1 MSRILTWIGDNKD
14 SIIAIT
20 ALFVSIVTA
29 VAVWKQTRID
39 KTLSQLQIAREQ
51 PFFKVC
57 VMLEMDTDDGSYGTE
72 HLVLKNKGFLNITPK
87 VSRTVLFEMSRRRNG
102 DKDSVLVKVVDYF
115 NYTETN
121 NADDEVIYHSFGR
134 GNNRAFHK
142 LYTEALGDKGE
153 DGVYYW
159 FDKIVLVKID
169 YTDLLKEKHSVYFIN
184 KVEVD
189 KDEYQKMLSRVYKE
203 DYYLSSLDYQKIKA
217 LLPGD

>member
-1 MSRILTWIGDNKD
+1 MSRILTLVSDNKD

-29 VAVWKQTRID
+29 IAVWKQAKID

-57 VMLEMDTDDGSYGTE
+57 TRLEQDTDDGTYGTE
-72 HLVLKNKGFLNITPK
+72 HLVVKNKGFQNITPK
-87 VSRTVLFEMSRRRNG
+87 VSRTVLFEMSRNRNG
-102 DKDSVLVKVVDYF
+102 DKDSILVKVADYF
-115 NYTETN
+115 NYTETD
-121 NADDEVIYHSFGR
+121 NADDEIIYHSLGR
-134 GNNRAFHK
+134 GNNRVFHK
-142 LYTEALGDKGE
+142 LYMEALADKGE

-159 FDKIVLVKID
+159 FDKIILVKID

-184 KVEVD
+184 KVVVD
-189 KDEYQKMLSRVYKE
+189 KDEYQKMLSRVNKE

-217 LLPGD
+217 LLPAD

>member
-14 SIIAIT
+14 SVIAIA

-57 VMLEMDTDDGSYGTE
+57 TSLEKDADDDSYGTE
-72 HLVLKNKGFLNITPK
+72 HLIVKNKGFLNITPK
-87 VSRTVLFEMSRRRNG
+87 VSRTVLFEMSRNRNG
-102 DKDSVLVKVVDYF
+102 DKDSILIKVADYF
-115 NYTETN
+115 NYTGSDNT
-121 NADDEVIYHSFGR
+121 DDEVIYHSVGR
-134 GNNRAFHK
+134 GNNRAFHE
-142 LYTEALGDKGE
+142 LYMEALGDKCE

-169 YTDLLKEKHSVYFIN
+169 YTDLLREKHSVYFVG
-184 KVEVD
+184 KEEVD
-189 KDEYQKMLSRVYKE
+189 EGEYQEMISRVYKE
-203 DYYLSSLDYQKIKA
+203 DYCLSSLDYQKIKA
-217 LLPGD
+217 LLPEE